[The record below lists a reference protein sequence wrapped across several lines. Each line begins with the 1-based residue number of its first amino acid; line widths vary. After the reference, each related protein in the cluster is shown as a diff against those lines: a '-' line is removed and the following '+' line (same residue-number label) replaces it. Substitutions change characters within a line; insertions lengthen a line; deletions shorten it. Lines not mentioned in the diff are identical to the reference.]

1 MATPADVI
9 AQTSSINLISKSIS
23 ATRSSV
29 SSTSGSISTIQKI
42 ISTKTRIRNEL
53 FFKNQT
59 LVSRRKEAS
68 RRRELEDQIEASKVT
83 TNTRSGLKTASASS
97 QGPFGRILSFLG
109 YMGSGWIIENIP
121 TWIAMGE
128 EFIAR
133 MKKAGDI
140 IYSIPNTM
148 LQIIRGFG
156 NVLESTG
163 KNILSLDFTDS
174 SDEIKNSFTELTDT
188 IGLLGTQI
196 TDGFKLMLQP
206 SGEVDIPSTGE
217 QQPDTGF
224 PDIPPVPSPGDSGG
238 LPGAESPEMY
248 RIAAALSTEGSGAQ
262 STVDMMQVVVNRK
275 ASGKYGSSYTE
286 ILSRPS
292 QFEGVEKK
300 GVAGFK
306 KIQTLQDA
314 SKWSGQSEATLL
326 GIIKNIQNP
335 SLQKSSAQYVGG
347 AFEFRAA
354 PGYYLKHGLVP
365 GQMGPDGR
373 FYGSGWRGGPGD
385 NQFLKDPVRDKS
397 RINPGGPAS
406 FNNLPKPIQQTPPKP
421 TAPPSPVSTGTI
433 NLIPQTG
440 TGGFIQGGSGSG
452 SETTYATHFHIDA
465 KTANPSAAQL
475 KNIREVAF
483 NATKVM
489 LARGSTVYYGSIER
503 YASGSDSNIRAL
515 IAAEQS
521 AHGARS
527 SAAVD
532 IQESNPK
539 IKRTF
544 PSQPGSA
551 TKFPFA
557 VGEVYYRGGYGR
569 EAEIIGSG
577 GITVSHGAGGS
588 ESSGVSPK
596 PSPIS
601 PQESKVSPKPSPI
614 SPQEF
619 RVPPEKELQ
628 SSTLEQQ
635 PEIYSLSPEE
645 RKQVAEAVEGSKK
658 GQQILFIDDR
668 SLTQKPSATSVSRTS
683 YGGGGSSGQ
692 ITEFDMLNK
701 FMKQKLLLDF
711 NYL

>member
-68 RRRELEDQIEASKVT
+68 KRRELEDQIEASKVT
-83 TNTRSGLKTASASS
+83 TNTKSGLKTASASS

-109 YMGSGWIIENIP
+109 YMGSGWIIENLP
-121 TWIAMGE
+121 TWIAMGK

-140 IYSIPNTM
+140 IYSIPNT
-148 LQIIRGFG
+148 
-156 NVLESTG
+156 
-163 KNILSLDFTDS
+163 
-174 SDEIKNSFTELTDT
+174 
-188 IGLLGTQI
+188 
-196 TDGFKLMLQP
+196 MLQP

-224 PDIPPVPSPGDSGG
+224 PDIPLVPSPGDSGG

-354 PGYYLKHGLVP
+354 PGYYLEHGLVP

-465 KTANPSAAQL
+465 KTVNPSAAQL

-483 NATKVM
+483 HATKAM
-489 LARGSTVYYGSIER
+489 LARGSTVYYGNIKQF
-503 YASGSDSNIRAL
+503 ASGSDSNIRAL
-515 IAAEQS
+515 IAAEQA
-521 AHGARS
+521 AHDSRS
-527 SAAVD
+527 SAGVD

-539 IKRTF
+539 IQRTF
-544 PSQPGSA
+544 PSQAGSK

-577 GITVSHGAGGS
+577 GITVSHGAEGS
-588 ESSGVSPK
+588 ESSGVSPKPSPISPQESKVSPK

-668 SLTQKPSATSVSRTS
+668 SLTQQPSATSVLRSS

-692 ITEFDMLNK
+692 INEFDMLNK

>member
-68 RRRELEDQIEASKVT
+68 KRRELEDQIEASKVT
-83 TNTRSGLKTASASS
+83 TNTKSGLKTASASS

-109 YMGSGWIIENIP
+109 YMGSGWIIENLP
-121 TWIAMGE
+121 TWIAMGK

-174 SDEIKNSFTELTDT
+174 SNEIKNSFTELTDT

-224 PDIPPVPSPGDSGG
+224 PDIPLVPSPGDSGG

-354 PGYYLKHGLVP
+354 PGYYLEHGLVP

-465 KTANPSAAQL
+465 KTVNPSAAQL

-483 NATKVM
+483 HATKAM
-489 LARGSTVYYGSIER
+489 LARGSTVYYGNIKQF
-503 YASGSDSNIRAL
+503 ASGSDSNIRAL
-515 IAAEQS
+515 IAAEQA
-521 AHGARS
+521 AHDSRS
-527 SAAVD
+527 SAGVD

-539 IKRTF
+539 IQRTF
-544 PSQPGSA
+544 PSQAGSK

-577 GITVSHGAGGS
+577 GITVSHGAEGS

-668 SLTQKPSATSVSRTS
+668 SLTQQPSATSVLRSS

-692 ITEFDMLNK
+692 INEFDMLNK